1 MNGKPII
8 LIVDNKEESLGLFC
22 TILQEEDYTVL
33 TAGNSKEALELVET
47 ERPNLVILN
56 LNTSDMNEI
65 KILRRIKIIDENI
78 EVLIITDYGTMKTA
92 RAAMELGAYDYVTKP
107 FDNDYIRALIKN
119 IFSPVPGQL
128 LQLEL
133 K

>member
-8 LIVDNKEESLGLFC
+8 LIVDNEEESLELLCKIFK
-22 TILQEEDYTVL
+22 EEDYTVL
-33 TAGNSKEALELVET
+33 TAGNSKEALELLET

-65 KILRRIKIIDENI
+65 KILRRIKKIDENI
-78 EVLIITDYGTMKTA
+78 EVLIITDYGTMKAA
-92 RAAMELGAYDYVTKP
+92 RIAMELGAYDYVTKP

-119 IFSPVPGQL
+119 IFSPVPGEL

>member
-8 LIVDNKEESLGLFC
+8 LIVDNEEESLELLRE
-22 TILQEEDYTVL
+22 ISKEEDYTVL
-33 TAGNSKEALELVET
+33 TTVNSKEALELLEA

-56 LNTSDMNEI
+56 LSTSDMNEI
-65 KILRRIKIIDENI
+65 KILRRIKKIDENI
-78 EVLIITDYGTMKTA
+78 EVLIITDYGTMKAA
-92 RAAMELGAYDYVTKP
+92 RTAMELGAYDYVTKP

-119 IFSPVPGQL
+119 IFSPVPGEL

>member
-8 LIVDNKEESLGLFC
+8 LIVDNEEESLELLC
-22 TILQEEDYTVL
+22 KILKEEDYTVL
-33 TAGNSKEALELVET
+33 TAANSKEALELLET
-47 ERPNLVILN
+47 ERPNLVIMN

-65 KILRRIKIIDENI
+65 KTLRRIKNIDENI
-78 EVLIITDYGTMKTA
+78 EVLIITDYGTMKAA
-92 RAAMELGAYDYVTKP
+92 RTAMELGAYDYVTKP
-107 FDNDYIRALIKN
+107 FDNDYIMALIKN
-119 IFSPVPGQL
+119 VFSTVPGDL

>member
-8 LIVDNKEESLGLFC
+8 LIVDNEEESLELLC
-22 TILQEEDYTVL
+22 KILKEEDYTVL
-33 TAGNSKEALELVET
+33 TAANSKEALELVET
-47 ERPNLVILN
+47 ERPNLAILN
-56 LNTSDMNEI
+56 LNASDMNEI

-78 EVLIITDYGTMKTA
+78 EVLIITDYGTMKAA
-92 RAAMELGAYDYVTKP
+92 RTAMELGAYDYVTKP
-107 FDNDYIRALIKN
+107 FDTDYIMALIKN
-119 IFSPVPGQL
+119 VFSPVPGEL

>member
-8 LIVDNKEESLGLFC
+8 LIVDNEEESLELLC
-22 TILQEEDYTVL
+22 KILKEEDYTVL
-33 TAGNSKEALELVET
+33 TAANSKEALELVET
-47 ERPNLVILN
+47 ERPNLVIMN

-65 KILRRIKIIDENI
+65 KILRRIKKIDENI
-78 EVLIITDYGTMKTA
+78 EVLIITDYGTMKAA
-92 RAAMELGAYDYVTKP
+92 RTAMELGAYDYVTKP
-107 FDNDYIRALIKN
+107 FDNDYIMALIKN
-119 IFSPVPGQL
+119 VFSPVPGEL

>member
-8 LIVDNKEESLGLFC
+8 LIVDNEEESLEFFC
-22 TILQEEDYTVL
+22 KILQEEDYTVL

-56 LNTSDMNEI
+56 LSTSDMNEI
-65 KILRRIKIIDENI
+65 KILRRIKKIDENI
-78 EVLIITDYGTMKTA
+78 EVLIITDYGTMKAA
-92 RAAMELGAYDYVTKP
+92 RTAMELGAYDYVTKP

-119 IFSPVPGQL
+119 VFSPVPKEL

>member
-8 LIVDNKEESLGLFC
+8 LIVDNEEESLELLC
-22 TILQEEDYTVL
+22 KILKEEDYTVL
-33 TAGNSKEALELVET
+33 TAANSKEALELVET
-47 ERPNLVILN
+47 ERPNLAILN
-56 LNTSDMNEI
+56 LNASDMNEI
-65 KILRRIKIIDENI
+65 KILRRIKKIDENI
-78 EVLIITDYGTMKTA
+78 EVLIITDYGTMKAA
-92 RAAMELGAYDYVTKP
+92 RTAMELGAYDYVTKP

-119 IFSPVPGQL
+119 IFSPVPGEL

>member
-8 LIVDNKEESLGLFC
+8 LIVENEKESLELLC
-22 TILQEEDYTVL
+22 KILKEEDYTVL
-33 TAGNSKEALELVET
+33 TAANSKEALELLET

-56 LNTSDMNEI
+56 LSTSDMNEI
-65 KILRRIKIIDENI
+65 KILRRIKKIDENI
-78 EVLIITDYGTMKTA
+78 EVLIITDYGTMKAA
-92 RAAMELGAYDYVTKP
+92 RTAMELGAYDYVTKP
-107 FDNDYIRALIKN
+107 FDNDYIMALIKN
-119 IFSPVPGQL
+119 VFSPVPGEL

>member
-8 LIVDNKEESLGLFC
+8 LIVDNEEESLELLC
-22 TILQEEDYTVL
+22 KILKEEDYTVL
-33 TAGNSKEALELVET
+33 TAANSKEALELVET
-47 ERPNLVILN
+47 ERPNLVIMN

-65 KILRRIKIIDENI
+65 KTLRRIKNIDENI
-78 EVLIITDYGTMKTA
+78 EVLIITDYGTMKAA
-92 RAAMELGAYDYVTKP
+92 RTAMELGAYDYVTKP

-119 IFSPVPGQL
+119 IFSPVPGEL

>member
-8 LIVDNKEESLGLFC
+8 LIVDNEEESLGLLC
-22 TILQEEDYTVL
+22 KILKEEDYTVL
-33 TAGNSKEALELVET
+33 TAGNSKEALELVER
-47 ERPNLVILN
+47 EKPDLVILN
-56 LNTSDMNEI
+56 LKISGTNEI
-65 KILRRIKIIDENI
+65 EVLRRIKEIDEDI
-78 EVLIITDYGTMKTA
+78 EVIVITGYGTMKIA
-92 RAAMELGAYDYVTKP
+92 RTAMELGAYDYITRP

-119 IFSPVPGQL
+119 VFSPVPGQL

>member
-8 LIVDNKEESLGLFC
+8 LIVDNEEESLELLC
-22 TILQEEDYTVL
+22 KILKEEDYTVL
-33 TAGNSKEALELVET
+33 TAANSKEALELVET
-47 ERPNLVILN
+47 ERPNLVIMN

-65 KILRRIKIIDENI
+65 KTLRRIKNIDENI
-78 EVLIITDYGTMKTA
+78 EVLIITDYGTMKAA
-92 RAAMELGAYDYVTKP
+92 RTAMELGAYDYVTKP
-107 FDNDYIRALIKN
+107 FDNDYIMALIKN
-119 IFSPVPGQL
+119 VFSPVPGEL